1 MTYMCVECV
10 WGCLWAWKGGMKN
23 GPLCVGM
30 GSCGL
35 ECSVKSPDFPERN
48 LENLIL
54 HHRVDSPG
62 F

>member
-1 MTYMCVECV
+1 
-10 WGCLWAWKGGMKN
+10 MKN